1 MEHKELVAVV
11 AKAWA
16 FLDAKM
22 IEPFLSKD
30 FEYESVWVFET
41 MKGKAN
47 YMDYLTRIFQAIG
60 QSGNVVAVK
69 TLFQDRI
76 NQDVVMLGQGDSE
89 AALQIWTEEGV
100 ITKMWMRPIDLLP
113 R

>member
-16 FLDAKM
+16 SLDAKM

-41 MKGKAN
+41 MKGKTN
-47 YMDYLTRIFQAIG
+47 YMDYLTGKFQAIG
-60 QSGNVVAVK
+60 QSGNAVAVK
-69 TLFQDRI
+69 TLFQARI
-76 NQDVVMLGQGDSE
+76 DQDVVVLGQGDSE

-113 R
+113 G